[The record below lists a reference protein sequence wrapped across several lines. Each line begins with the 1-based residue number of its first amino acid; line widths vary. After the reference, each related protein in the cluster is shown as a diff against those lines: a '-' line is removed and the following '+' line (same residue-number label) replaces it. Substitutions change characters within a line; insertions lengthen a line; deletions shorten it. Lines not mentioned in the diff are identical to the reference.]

1 MKLLAVTNLYPPQE
15 LGGYGRSIADFVWG
29 LQQRGHTLHVLS
41 SDAPYLGP
49 GTATGPSGEPVH
61 RQLHLLGTYEGGVK
75 PLLDR
80 QRCEEIT
87 AANQRAIA
95 DLWRTQGPF
104 DGALVGNLDLLGLD
118 LLGALLRDSR
128 RVIHHIGFVNP
139 PFPPEHLPRSPAY
152 QLVGASA
159 AVSTSLQQ
167 AGLHRQGGP
176 IPVVYPGVRCDLFGL
191 NATGRPLPPPLDGSG
206 VPQRL
211 GTASHPL
218 RVCFA
223 GLLMGSKGAHT
234 LVDALVQL
242 KQSGV
247 VVQGHI
253 AGGAFQQGYK
263 EHLQRALR
271 ENGLDEDVRFVG
283 QLQRSG
289 LARFFRLH
297 HVCVFPS
304 IHPEAFGI
312 VGAEAM
318 ASGLALV
325 SSGVGGAC
333 ELFEDQISGLR
344 FQPGEAND
352 LATKLHSL
360 CATPGL
366 LTQLAR
372 HGERRARLQLS
383 VETSAQHLEAL
394 FEG

>member
-1 MKLLAVTNLYPPQE
+1 MRLLAVTNLYPPQE

-49 GTATGPSGEPVH
+49 GAAVGPSGEPVH

-80 QRCEEIT
+80 QRCQEIT

-95 DLWRTQGPF
+95 ELWRNHGPF

-118 LLGALLRDSR
+118 LLEALLRDSR

-139 PFPPEHLPRSPAY
+139 PFPPERLPRARAY

-159 AVSTSLQQ
+159 AVSANLQQ
-167 AGLHRQGGP
+167 AGLHPQGGS
-176 IPVVYPGVRCDLFGL
+176 IPVIYPGVRCDLFGEK
-191 NATGRPLPPPLDGSG
+191 ATRRPLPPPLNGAAT
-206 VPQRL
+206 PQPL
-211 GTASHPL
+211 GTEQLPL
-218 RVCFA
+218 QVCFA

-234 LVDALVQL
+234 LVDALVHL
-242 KQSGV
+242 KQRGV
-247 VVQGHI
+247 IVQGHI
-253 AGGAFQQGYK
+253 AGGAFQQGYQ

-271 ENGLDEDVRFVG
+271 ENGLDGDVRFVG
-283 QLQRSG
+283 QLQRGG

-325 SSGVGGAC
+325 SSGVGGAA
-333 ELFEDQISGLR
+333 EVFEDQVSGLR
-344 FQPGEAND
+344 FEPGNASD

-360 CATPGL
+360 CVTPGL
-366 LTQLAR
+366 LTHLAR
-372 HGERRARLQLS
+372 NGEQRAQLRLS
-383 VETSAQHLEAL
+383 VATSAQQLEAL
-394 FEG
+394 FQR